1 VAGTV
6 KLEKMGK
13 PGVFI
18 NCNTFDDDAKS
29 ASMDNGMPGV
39 RRVKISSADFYKLR
53 GKVETI
59 RPLVESVFEDIINA
73 LTRPLTADET
83 RLPQEKGDTDGPPL
97 VAFTGD
103 SCAEATEEFNQGY
116 LDKRWGDGLPLV
128 PPTPERVKWMLS
140 GTKRAPGEIIGNL
153 NPKQGVA
160 TIEKI
165 AVNAVMA
172 GAKPEYLPVII
183 GAIEAMTDATF
194 DDLHVLASAGSFNLL
209 IIVTGPIA
217 GEIGME
223 GGIGFLGHGWRANNT
238 IGRAVR
244 LSTLN
249 IGRTW
254 PAVNDMGLIGR
265 VPAHTFY
272 TFCENA
278 ALSPWSPYH
287 ASRGFKAGDS
297 CVTVASI
304 YGTGPLQHMYGGMIG
319 TWTAPEILD
328 RIVNDIRT
336 RDRRGYYPP
345 GNDGA
350 PAAALNSG
358 WGTKGVGQVPGS
370 GEGASKHYIIL
381 FPELAAE
388 LKKMGFDQKSLQ
400 DEVYKRTSVPY
411 KDLNETEIKTLRR
424 AIELGV
430 VPAERRSVFEQAL
443 KPGGMVPVMIEPD
456 DLSFFVAGGAPGC
469 AFSFDYLR
477 IPPYNY
483 TAILTKKITGATLTK
498 AGK

>member
-1 VAGTV
+1 MAGTV

-18 NCNTFDDDAKS
+18 NCNTFEDDAKS
-29 ASMDNGMPGV
+29 ASIDNGMPGV
-39 RRVKISSADFYKLR
+39 RRVRISSANFYKLR

-59 RPLVESVFEDIINA
+59 RPLVEGVFDDIIDA
-73 LTRPLTADET
+73 LTLPLTAEEKK
-83 RLPQEKGDTDGPPL
+83 LPQEKGDEDGPAKL
-97 VAFTGD
+97 SFSGD
-103 SCAEATEEFNQGY
+103 SYTEVAEEFNQSY

-140 GTKRAPGEIIGNL
+140 GTKRAPEEILGNL

-165 AVNAVMA
+165 AINAVMA

-183 GAIEAMTDATF
+183 SAIEAMTDNKF

-209 IIVTGPIA
+209 IIVSGPIA
-217 GEIGME
+217 KEIGME

-278 ALSPWSPYH
+278 ELSPWQPYH
-287 ASRGFKAGDS
+287 TTQGFAAGDS
-297 CVTVASI
+297 CVTVASVFND
-304 YGTGPLQHMYGGMIG
+304 GPMQHFYGGIIG
-319 TWTAPEILD
+319 TWTAADIMD
-328 RIVNDIRT
+328 RMVEDIRT
-336 RDRRGYYPP
+336 RGRWGYP
-345 GNDGA
+345 
-350 PAAALNSG
+350 L
-358 WGTKGVGQVPGS
+358 WGQKGVGAIPGS
-370 GEGASKHYIIL
+370 GDGPGNNYIIL

-388 LKKMGFDQKSLQ
+388 FNRMGYNQKRLQ
-400 DEVYKRTSVPY
+400 DEVYKRSSVPY
-411 KDLNETEIKTLRR
+411 DELSEAERKAIKTG
-424 AIELGV
+424 IELGV
-430 VPAERRSVFEQAL
+430 VPADRKVAFLEEL
-443 KPGGMVPVMIEPD
+443 KPGGMVPVVLYPEN
-456 DLSFFVAGGAPGC
+456 LHFFVVGGAPGA
-469 AFSFDYLR
+469 AFSWNYPR

-483 TAILTKKITGATLTK
+483 TGILTKKINGATLTK
-498 AGK
+498 AGR